1 VKVGIV
7 CPYDWS
13 APGGV
18 QVHVRDLA
26 VALQRLGHEV
36 SVLAPC
42 DDDIDLPPYVVSAG
56 GAVTLSYNGSKAK
69 VAFGPVTTRR
79 VRKWIRKGEFDVLHV
94 HEPLSPSVSILSC
107 WAARGPVVATWHSSM
122 QRSRALAAMYPLAQ
136 TALEKVSAR
145 IAVSEAARQ
154 TLVEH
159 MGGDAVLI
167 PNGVDC
173 SAFGGVDPL
182 PGWPGEGH
190 SLLFLGRIDEPR
202 KGLQVLLEA
211 LPAIAER
218 HPEVRLLV
226 AGPGEVDEFRH
237 ALPAEVAARVEFL
250 GLVSEE
256 VKARAFVSA
265 DVYVAPNTGGESFG
279 IVLLEAMAS
288 GCPVAASTA
297 GSIPEVCGDAAIL
310 FDPTDV
316 RDMASAID
324 RALAAPPALVSA
336 GLERVQAFTWAS
348 CAAAT
353 AFACSSRA
361 TVRSSGS
368 RTASSRRTDG
378 PRRRKARRWP
388 SATSR
393 SSTDSTRQP

>member
-18 QVHVRDLA
+18 QAHVRDLA
-26 VALQRLGHEV
+26 VALIRLGHDV

-42 DDDIDLPPYVVSAG
+42 DEDIELPPYVVSVG
-56 GAVTLSYNGSKAK
+56 GAVSVSYNGSKAK
-69 VAFGPVTTRR
+69 IAFGPRTTRR
-79 VRKWIRKGEFDVLHV
+79 VRRWIRNGNFDVLHI
-94 HEPLSPSVSILSC
+94 HEPLSPSLSVLSC

-122 QRSRALAAMYPLAQ
+122 QRSRVLSAMYPLAQ

-173 SAFGGVDPL
+173 SAFGGVEPL
-182 PGWPGEGH
+182 PGWPGDGH
-190 SLLFLGRIDEPR
+190 AMFFIGRIDEPR
-202 KGLQVLLEA
+202 KGLPVLLEA
-211 LPAIAER
+211 LPAIAAK
-218 HPEVRLLV
+218 HPGVRLLV
-226 AGPGEVDEFRH
+226 AGPGDIDDFRSD
-237 ALPAEVAARVEFL
+237 LPPQVAARVEFV

-265 DVYVAPNTGGESFG
+265 DLYVAPNTGGESFG

-288 GCPVAASTA
+288 GTPVLASDIEAFRRVVVDGHA
-297 GSIPEVCGDAAIL
+297 GATFVNEDPADLARVAIALLDDADERARLSRAGLARAQEFDWASVAKRVVEVYDAVTVTGEKVSEDFRGQL
-310 FDPTDV
+310 VGRLSRFDPD
-316 RDMASAID
+316 D
-324 RALAAPPALVSA
+324 R
-336 GLERVQAFTWAS
+336 GE
-348 CAAAT
+348 
-353 AFACSSRA
+353 
-361 TVRSSGS
+361 
-368 RTASSRRTDG
+368 
-378 PRRRKARRWP
+378 
-388 SATSR
+388 
-393 SSTDSTRQP
+393 

>member
-1 VKVGIV
+1 MRVGIV

-42 DDDIDLPPYVVSAG
+42 DEDTDLPPYVVSAG
-56 GAVTLSYNGSKAK
+56 RAVTLSYNGSKAR

-79 VRKWIRKGEFDVLHV
+79 VRRWLRNGRFDVLHV

-107 WAARGPVVATWHSSM
+107 WSARGPIVATWHSSM

-173 SAFGGVDPL
+173 SAFGGLDPL

-190 SLLFLGRIDEPR
+190 SLFFIGRIDEPR
-202 KGLQVLLEA
+202 KGLPVLLEA
-211 LPAIAER
+211 LPAIAAK
-218 HPEVRLLV
+218 HPSVRLLV
-226 AGPGEVDEFRH
+226 AGPGDVDEFR
-237 ALPAEVAARVEFL
+237 ADLSPDLASRVTFL

-256 VKARAFVSA
+256 VKVRAYVSA
-265 DVYVAPNTGGESFG
+265 DLYVAPNTGGESFG

-288 GCPVAASTA
+288 GTPVLASDIEAFRRVVDGGRA
-297 GSIPEVCGDAAIL
+297 GATFENEDPADLARVAVALLDDAEERARLSREGLQRAHEFDWETVARRVVEVYDAVTVTGERVTEDFRGQLVGRLSRVDRDDRGGDA
-310 FDPTDV
+310 
-316 RDMASAID
+316 
-324 RALAAPPALVSA
+324 
-336 GLERVQAFTWAS
+336 
-348 CAAAT
+348 
-353 AFACSSRA
+353 
-361 TVRSSGS
+361 
-368 RTASSRRTDG
+368 
-378 PRRRKARRWP
+378 
-388 SATSR
+388 
-393 SSTDSTRQP
+393 

>member
-1 VKVGIV
+1 MKVGIV

-167 PNGVDC
+167 PNGGDC

-218 HPEVRLLV
+218 HPDVRLLV
-226 AGPGEVDEFRH
+226 AGPGDVDEFRH
-237 ALPAEVAARVEFL
+237 ALPAEVADRVEFL

-288 GCPVAASTA
+288 GTPVLASDIEAFRRVGDGGRA
-297 GSIPEVCGDAAIL
+297 GATFVNEDSADLARVAGARLDDAEERARLGREGLLRAEEFDWETVAKRVVEVYDAVTVTGEKVSEDFRGQL
-310 FDPTDV
+310 VGRLSRFD
-316 RDMASAID
+316 RD
-324 RALAAPPALVSA
+324 
-336 GLERVQAFTWAS
+336 ER
-348 CAAAT
+348 
-353 AFACSSRA
+353 
-361 TVRSSGS
+361 GE
-368 RTASSRRTDG
+368 
-378 PRRRKARRWP
+378 
-388 SATSR
+388 
-393 SSTDSTRQP
+393 

>member
-218 HPEVRLLV
+218 HPDVRLLV
-226 AGPGEVDEFRH
+226 AGPGDVDEFRH
-237 ALPAEVAARVEFL
+237 ALPAEVADRVEFL

-265 DVYVAPNTGGESFG
+265 DIYVAPNTGGESFG

-288 GCPVAASTA
+288 GTPVLASDIEAFRRVVDGGRA
-297 GSIPEVCGDAAIL
+297 GATFVNEDSADLARVAVALLDDAEERARLGREGLLRAEEFDWETVAKRVVEVYDAVTVTGEKVSEDFRGQL
-310 FDPTDV
+310 VGRLSRFD
-316 RDMASAID
+316 RD
-324 RALAAPPALVSA
+324 
-336 GLERVQAFTWAS
+336 ER
-348 CAAAT
+348 
-353 AFACSSRA
+353 
-361 TVRSSGS
+361 GE
-368 RTASSRRTDG
+368 
-378 PRRRKARRWP
+378 
-388 SATSR
+388 
-393 SSTDSTRQP
+393 

>member
-288 GCPVAASTA
+288 GTPVLASDIEAFRRVVDGGRA
-297 GSIPEVCGDAAIL
+297 GATFVNEDPADLARVAVALLDDAEERARLGREGLLRAEEFDWETVAKRVVEVYDAVTVTGEKVSEDFRGQL
-310 FDPTDV
+310 VGRLSRFD
-316 RDMASAID
+316 RD
-324 RALAAPPALVSA
+324 
-336 GLERVQAFTWAS
+336 ER
-348 CAAAT
+348 
-353 AFACSSRA
+353 
-361 TVRSSGS
+361 GE
-368 RTASSRRTDG
+368 
-378 PRRRKARRWP
+378 
-388 SATSR
+388 
-393 SSTDSTRQP
+393 

>member
-1 VKVGIV
+1 MKVGIV

-42 DDDIDLPPYVVSAG
+42 DDDIELPPYVVSAG

-79 VRKWIRKGEFDVLHV
+79 VRKWIRKGDFDVLHE

-173 SAFGGVDPL
+173 SAFGGVEPL
-182 PGWPGEGH
+182 PGWPGEGKA
-190 SLLFLGRIDEPR
+190 LFFIGRIDEPR
-202 KGLQVLLEA
+202 KGLPVLLEA
-211 LPAIAER
+211 LPAIAEA
-218 HPEVRLLV
+218 HPGVRLLV
-226 AGPGEVDEFRH
+226 AGPGDVEEFRSE
-237 ALPAEVAARVEFL
+237 LPAEIASRVEFL

-256 VKARAFVSA
+256 LKARAFVSA

-288 GCPVAASTA
+288 GTPVLASDIEAFRRVVEDGRSGATFANEDPADLARVAIALLDDADERARLA
-297 GSIPEVCGDAAIL
+297 GE
-310 FDPTDV
+310 
-316 RDMASAID
+316 
-324 RALAAPPALVSA
+324 
-336 GLERVQAFTWAS
+336 GLR
-348 CAAAT
+348 
-353 AFACSSRA
+353 RA
-361 TVRSSGS
+361 TEFDWESVAKRVVEVYDAVTVTGEKVSEDFRGQLVGRLS
-368 RTASSRRTDG
+368 RFDTDKG
-378 PRRRKARRWP
+378 E
-388 SATSR
+388 
-393 SSTDSTRQP
+393 

>member
-1 VKVGIV
+1 MKVGIV
-7 CPYDWS
+7 CPYEWT

-26 VALQRLGHEV
+26 VSLLRLGHEV

-42 DDDIDLPPYVVSAG
+42 EDDTDLPDYLVSAG

-69 VAFGPVTTRR
+69 VAFGPATTRR
-79 VRKWIRKGEFDVLHV
+79 VRKWLRNGHFDVLHV
-94 HEPLSPSVSILSC
+94 HEPVSPSVSILSC
-107 WAARGPVVATWHSSM
+107 WSARGPIVATWHSSM
-122 QRSRALAAMYPLAQ
+122 ERSRALSAMYPLAQ

-173 SAFGGVDPL
+173 SSFGHSEPL
-182 PGWPGEGH
+182 PGWPGEGG

-218 HPEVRLLV
+218 HPGVRLLV
-226 AGPGEVDEFRH
+226 AGPGDVDDFR
-237 ALPAEVAARVEFL
+237 ADLAPETDARVTFL

-256 VKARAFVSA
+256 DKARAFVSA

-288 GCPVAASTA
+288 GAPVLASDIEAFRKVTQDGRAGASFVNEDPADLARAAVA
-297 GSIPEVCGDAAIL
+297 LLDDAPERARLAAEGRRRAKEFDWETVARRVVEVYDAVTVTGEKVTEDFRGQL
-310 FDPTDV
+310 V
-316 RDMASAID
+316 GRLSRSD
-324 RALAAPPALVSA
+324 RA
-336 GLERVQAFTWAS
+336 
-348 CAAAT
+348 
-353 AFACSSRA
+353 
-361 TVRSSGS
+361 
-368 RTASSRRTDG
+368 D
-378 PRRRKARRWP
+378 
-388 SATSR
+388 
-393 SSTDSTRQP
+393 

>member
-42 DDDIDLPPYVVSAG
+42 DDDIELPPWVVSSG
-56 GAVTLSYNGSKAK
+56 RPVSVSYNGSKAK
-69 VAFGPVTTRR
+69 VAFGPVSARR
-79 VRKWIRKGEFDVLHV
+79 VRRWLREGGFDVLHV
-94 HEPLSPSVSILSC
+94 HEPASPSVSILSC
-107 WAARGPVVATWHSSM
+107 WSARGPIVATWHSSM
-122 QRSRALAAMYPLAQ
+122 ERSRALSAMYSLVQ

-173 SAFGGVDPL
+173 SAFVGAAPL
-182 PGWPGEGH
+182 PGWPGDGG
-190 SLLFLGRIDEPR
+190 SLFFIGRIDEPR
-202 KGLQVLLEA
+202 KGLQVLLAA
-211 LPAIAER
+211 LPAIAEK
-218 HPEVRLLV
+218 HPGVRLLV
-226 AGPGEVDEFRH
+226 AGPGDVDEFR
-237 ALPAEVAARVEFL
+237 AELTPDVVDRVEFL
-250 GLVSEE
+250 GLVSED

-288 GCPVAASTA
+288 GTPVLASDLEAFLRVTDEGRA
-297 GSIPEVCGDAAIL
+297 GASFVNEDPDDLARVAIGLLDDAAERARL
-310 FDPTDV
+310 S
-316 RDMASAID
+316 REGLD
-324 RALAAPPALVSA
+324 RAR
-336 GLERVQAFTWAS
+336 EFDWE
-348 CAAAT
+348 
-353 AFACSSRA
+353 
-361 TVRSSGS
+361 TV
-368 RTASSRRTDG
+368 
-378 PRRRKARRWP
+378 ARRVLEVYD
-388 SATSR
+388 AVTVTGEKVTEDFRGQVIGRLSR
-393 SSTDSTRQP
+393 GDRGE

>member
-42 DDDIDLPPYVVSAG
+42 DDDIELPPYVVSAG

-79 VRKWIRKGEFDVLHV
+79 VRKWIRKGDFDVLHV

-182 PGWPGEGH
+182 PGWPGEGG

-218 HPEVRLLV
+218 HPQVRLLV
-226 AGPGEVDEFRH
+226 AGPGDVDEFRD
-237 ALPAEVAARVEFL
+237 ALAPEVAARVAFL

-265 DVYVAPNTGGESFG
+265 DLYVAPNTGGESFG

-288 GCPVAASTA
+288 GTPVLASDIEAFRRVVDDGRA
-297 GSIPEVCGDAAIL
+297 GATFVNEDPADLARVAVALLDDAAERARL
-310 FDPTDV
+310 GREGLLRAREFDWETVAQRVVEVYDAV
-316 RDMASAID
+316 TVTGEKVSEDFRGQLVGRLSRFDRD
-324 RALAAPPALVSA
+324 
-336 GLERVQAFTWAS
+336 ER
-348 CAAAT
+348 
-353 AFACSSRA
+353 
-361 TVRSSGS
+361 GE
-368 RTASSRRTDG
+368 
-378 PRRRKARRWP
+378 
-388 SATSR
+388 
-393 SSTDSTRQP
+393 

>member
-1 VKVGIV
+1 MKVGIV

-218 HPEVRLLV
+218 HPDVRLLV
-226 AGPGEVDEFRH
+226 AGPGDVDEFRH
-237 ALPAEVAARVEFL
+237 ALPAEVADRVEFL

-265 DVYVAPNTGGESFG
+265 DIYVAPNTGGESFG

-288 GCPVAASTA
+288 GTPVLASDIEAFRRVVDGGRA
-297 GSIPEVCGDAAIL
+297 GATFVNEDSADLARVAVALLDDAEERARLGREGLLRAEEFDWETVAKRVVEVYDAVTVTGEKVSEDFRGQL
-310 FDPTDV
+310 VGRLSRFD
-316 RDMASAID
+316 RD
-324 RALAAPPALVSA
+324 
-336 GLERVQAFTWAS
+336 ER
-348 CAAAT
+348 
-353 AFACSSRA
+353 
-361 TVRSSGS
+361 GE
-368 RTASSRRTDG
+368 
-378 PRRRKARRWP
+378 
-388 SATSR
+388 
-393 SSTDSTRQP
+393 

>member
-42 DDDIDLPPYVVSAG
+42 DDDIELPPYVVSAG

-79 VRKWIRKGEFDVLHV
+79 VRKWIRKGDFDVLHV

-182 PGWPGEGH
+182 PGWPGEGG

-211 LPAIAER
+211 MPAIAER
-218 HPEVRLLV
+218 HPDVRLLV
-226 AGPGEVDEFRH
+226 AGPGDVDEFRD
-237 ALPAEVAARVEFL
+237 ALAPEVAARVEFL

-265 DVYVAPNTGGESFG
+265 DLYVAPNTGGESFG

-288 GCPVAASTA
+288 GTPVLASDIEAFRRVVDDGRA
-297 GSIPEVCGDAAIL
+297 GATFVNEDPADLASVAVALLDDAGERARLGREGLLRAQEFDWETVAQRVVEVYDAVTVTGEKVSEDFRGQL
-310 FDPTDV
+310 VGRLSRFD
-316 RDMASAID
+316 RD
-324 RALAAPPALVSA
+324 
-336 GLERVQAFTWAS
+336 ER
-348 CAAAT
+348 
-353 AFACSSRA
+353 
-361 TVRSSGS
+361 GE
-368 RTASSRRTDG
+368 
-378 PRRRKARRWP
+378 
-388 SATSR
+388 
-393 SSTDSTRQP
+393 

>member
-1 VKVGIV
+1 MRVGIV

-42 DDDIDLPPYVVSAG
+42 EDDSELPPYVVSSGRPVSLA
-56 GAVTLSYNGSKAK
+56 YNGSKAR
-69 VAFGPVTTRR
+69 VAFGPVSTRR
-79 VRKWIRKGEFDVLHV
+79 VRRWLREGDFDVLHV
-94 HEPLSPSVSILSC
+94 HEPASPSVSILAC
-107 WAARGPVVATWHSSM
+107 WSARGPIVATWHSSM
-122 QRSRALAAMYPLAQ
+122 ERSRVLAAMYSLVQ

-173 SAFGGVDPL
+173 SAFGHAEPL
-182 PGWPGEGH
+182 PGWPGEGG
-190 SLLFLGRIDEPR
+190 SMFFIGRIDEPR

-211 LPAIAER
+211 LPAIAEK
-218 HPEVRLLV
+218 HPQVRLLV
-226 AGPGEVDEFRH
+226 AGPGDVEEFQEELAPEIR
-237 ALPAEVAARVEFL
+237 ERVTFL

-256 VKARAFVSA
+256 DKARAFVSA
-265 DVYVAPNTGGESFG
+265 DIYVAPNTGGESFG

-288 GCPVAASTA
+288 GTPVLASDLEAFRRVCDDGRA
-297 GSIPEVCGDAAIL
+297 GASFVNEDPADLARAAIAL
-310 FDPTDV
+310 LDDAGERARLRREGFERAREFDWETV
-316 RDMASAID
+316 
-324 RALAAPPALVSA
+324 A
-336 GLERVQAFTWAS
+336 GRVLEVYESVTVTGERVSEDFRGQLIGRL
-348 CAAAT
+348 
-353 AFACSSRA
+353 SRGD
-361 TVRSSGS
+361 RDERGE
-368 RTASSRRTDG
+368 
-378 PRRRKARRWP
+378 
-388 SATSR
+388 
-393 SSTDSTRQP
+393 

>member
-218 HPEVRLLV
+218 HPQVRLLV
-226 AGPGEVDEFRH
+226 AGPGDVDEFRD

-256 VKARAFVSA
+256 VKARAFMSA

-288 GCPVAASTA
+288 GTPVLASDIEAFRRVVDGGRA
-297 GSIPEVCGDAAIL
+297 GATFVNEDPADLARVAVALLDDAEERARLGREGLRRAEEFDWETVAKRVVEVYDAVTVTGEKVSEDFRGQL
-310 FDPTDV
+310 VGRLSRFD
-316 RDMASAID
+316 RD
-324 RALAAPPALVSA
+324 
-336 GLERVQAFTWAS
+336 ER
-348 CAAAT
+348 
-353 AFACSSRA
+353 
-361 TVRSSGS
+361 GE
-368 RTASSRRTDG
+368 
-378 PRRRKARRWP
+378 
-388 SATSR
+388 
-393 SSTDSTRQP
+393 

>member
-1 VKVGIV
+1 MRVGLV
-7 CPYDWS
+7 CPYDWTV
-13 APGGV
+13 PGGV

-26 VALQRLGHEV
+26 VALLRLGHEV

-42 DDDIDLPPYVVSAG
+42 EDDSDLPPYVVSAG
-56 GAVTLSYNGSKAK
+56 RAVSLSYNGSKAK

-79 VRKWIRKGEFDVLHV
+79 VRRWLRNGDFDVLHV

-107 WAARGPVVATWHSSM
+107 WSARGPIVATWHSSM

-173 SAFGGVDPL
+173 SAFGGVEPL
-182 PGWPGEGH
+182 PGWPGEGRA
-190 SLLFLGRIDEPR
+190 LFFIGRIDEPR
-202 KGLQVLLEA
+202 KGLPVLLAA

-218 HPEVRLLV
+218 HPGVRLLV
-226 AGPGEVDEFRH
+226 AGPGDVEDFRDD
-237 ALPAEVAARVEFL
+237 LPPEVAARVEFL
-250 GLVSEE
+250 GLVSDQ

-265 DVYVAPNTGGESFG
+265 DLYVAPNTGGESFG

-288 GCPVAASTA
+288 GTPVLSSDIEAFRRVSDGGRA
-297 GSIPEVCGDAAIL
+297 GATFLNEDPADLARVAIALLDDA
-310 FDPTDV
+310 DE
-316 RDMASAID
+316 
-324 RALAAPPALVSA
+324 LARLAREGV
-336 GLERVQAFTWAS
+336 
-348 CAAAT
+348 
-353 AFACSSRA
+353 SRA
-361 TVRSSGS
+361 REFDWETV
-368 RTASSRRTDG
+368 
-378 PRRRKARRWP
+378 ARRVVEVYD
-388 SATSR
+388 AVTVTGEKVTEDFRGQLVGRLSR
-393 SSTDSTRQP
+393 GDREDRGE

>member
-1 VKVGIV
+1 MKVGIV

-13 APGGV
+13 VPGGV

-42 DDDIDLPPYVVSAG
+42 EDDTDLPDYVVSAG
-56 GAVTLSYNGSKAK
+56 PSIALSYNGSKAK

-79 VRKWIRKGEFDVLHV
+79 VRRWLRHGNFDVLHI
-94 HEPLSPSVSILSC
+94 HEPLAPSVAILSC
-107 WAARGPVVATWHSSM
+107 WAAKGPIVATWHSSM

-173 SAFGGVDPL
+173 SLFGSAEPL
-182 PGWPGEGH
+182 PGWPGEGG
-190 SLLFLGRIDEPR
+190 SLFFIGRLDEPR
-202 KGLQVLLEA
+202 KGLPVLLEA
-211 LPAIAER
+211 LPAIAAA
-218 HPEVRLLV
+218 HPDVRLLV
-226 AGPGEVDEFRH
+226 AGPGDEDEMREQLDP
-237 ALPAEVAARVEFL
+237 ALSERVVYL

-256 VKARAFVSA
+256 EKTRAFVSA

-288 GCPVAASTA
+288 GTPVLASDIEAFRRVVDDGRA
-297 GSIPEVCGDAAIL
+297 GRTFANENPDDLAREAIAL
-310 FDPTDV
+310 LSDRTE
-316 RDMASAID
+316 RARLTREGHA
-324 RALAAPPALVSA
+324 RALEYDWETVAKRVVEVYDAVTVTGEKVTEDMRGQLV
-336 GLERVQAFTWAS
+336 GRL
-348 CAAAT
+348 
-353 AFACSSRA
+353 SRGD
-361 TVRSSGS
+361 RGG
-368 RTASSRRTDG
+368 D
-378 PRRRKARRWP
+378 
-388 SATSR
+388 
-393 SSTDSTRQP
+393 

>member
-42 DDDIDLPPYVVSAG
+42 DDDIELPPYVVSAG

-79 VRKWIRKGEFDVLHV
+79 VRKWIRKGDFDVLHV

-182 PGWPGEGH
+182 PGWPGEGG

-218 HPEVRLLV
+218 HPQVRLLV
-226 AGPGEVDEFRH
+226 AGPGDVDEFRD
-237 ALPAEVAARVEFL
+237 ALAPEVAARVAFL

-265 DVYVAPNTGGESFG
+265 DLYVAPNTGGESFG

-288 GCPVAASTA
+288 GTPVLASDIEAFRRVVDDGRA
-297 GSIPEVCGDAAIL
+297 GATFVNEDPADLARVAVALLDDAAERARL
-310 FDPTDV
+310 GREGLLRARQFDWETVAQRVVEVYDAV
-316 RDMASAID
+316 TVTGEKVSEDFRGQLVGRLSRFDRD
-324 RALAAPPALVSA
+324 
-336 GLERVQAFTWAS
+336 ER
-348 CAAAT
+348 
-353 AFACSSRA
+353 
-361 TVRSSGS
+361 GE
-368 RTASSRRTDG
+368 
-378 PRRRKARRWP
+378 
-388 SATSR
+388 
-393 SSTDSTRQP
+393 

>member
-1 VKVGIV
+1 MKVGIV

-288 GCPVAASTA
+288 GTPVLASDIEAFRRVVDGGRA
-297 GSIPEVCGDAAIL
+297 GATFVNEDPADLARVAVALLDDAEERARLGREGLLRAEEFDWETVAKRVVEVYDAVTVTGEKVSEDFRGQL
-310 FDPTDV
+310 VGRLSRFD
-316 RDMASAID
+316 RD
-324 RALAAPPALVSA
+324 
-336 GLERVQAFTWAS
+336 ER
-348 CAAAT
+348 
-353 AFACSSRA
+353 
-361 TVRSSGS
+361 GE
-368 RTASSRRTDG
+368 
-378 PRRRKARRWP
+378 
-388 SATSR
+388 
-393 SSTDSTRQP
+393 